1 MAWGALA
8 SRRGMERV
16 LPALDGGVLTTGR
29 PGKPLSPISIL
40 QDPGIW
46 EGICECAMASTK
58 GGSEADSPLVCAR

>member
-1 MAWGALA
+1 M
-8 SRRGMERV
+8 